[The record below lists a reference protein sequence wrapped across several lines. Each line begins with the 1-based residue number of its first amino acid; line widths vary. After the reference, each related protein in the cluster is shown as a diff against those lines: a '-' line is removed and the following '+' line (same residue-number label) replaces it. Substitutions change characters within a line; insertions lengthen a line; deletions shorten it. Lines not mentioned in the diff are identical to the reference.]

1 MKYDISTIN
10 LMESDIILKSQQDA
24 DIAFVNSSEGKAV
37 LIVLTIFTLFCL
49 CLAFYNSYLIIKKD
63 YIKC

>member
-1 MKYDISTIN
+1 
-10 LMESDIILKSQQDA
+10 MESDIILKSQQDA